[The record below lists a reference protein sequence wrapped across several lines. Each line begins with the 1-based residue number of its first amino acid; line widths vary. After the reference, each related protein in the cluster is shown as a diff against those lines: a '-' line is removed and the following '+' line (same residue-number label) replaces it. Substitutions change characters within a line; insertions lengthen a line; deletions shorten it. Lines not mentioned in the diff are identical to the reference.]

1 MNKKRLKTKKTR
13 SKTIF
18 KKNHCSLKNSHR
30 NDSCLDDNLLHKLC
44 DILNNYHNANIIKTD
59 RKNLHKQIS
68 DKLSEISNCSSEK
81 CWLTIQ
87 EIISHLSSEELSQFK
102 RSFKPKKPHEWDKD
116 PNTWLTTSQL
126 ELILDQLQHKYSDFK
141 HYGALPM
148 DFEKRNNNSCISG
161 DLCKIN
167 LQDHFNEKKH
177 KIGII
182 FNLDDHDE
190 PGSHWTSMYIELE
203 PCCRES
209 PSMYY
214 FDSVGSK
221 PPKEIYDLVDKL
233 QKQHHSIK
241 GNTIDFIYNDI
252 QHQKGNTECGVY
264 CLHFLETMLKGKN
277 FEDYIKTKNNDE
289 YIEKFRN
296 YYFIEE

>member
-1 MNKKRLKTKKTR
+1 MNKKRLKNKKT
-13 SKTIF
+13 KIF
-18 KKNHCSLKNSHR
+18 KRNHCSLKNSK
-30 NDSCLDDNLLHKLC
+30 NEDSCLDTELLIKIGN
-44 DILNNYHNANIIKTD
+44 ILNEYHKADIKLTKS
-59 RKNLHKQIS
+59 RKLLQEQIS
-68 DKLSEISNCSSEK
+68 KKLSDISDCNSEK

-87 EIISHLSSEELSQFK
+87 ELIRHLTPEELKMFK
-102 RSFKPKKPHEWDKD
+102 DSFKPKKPHEWDKD
-116 PNTWLTTSQL
+116 PNTWLNTSQL
-126 ELILDQLQHKYSDFK
+126 NLILEQLQNKYNDFK
-141 HYGALPM
+141 SYGALPM
-148 DFEKRNNNSCISG
+148 DFEKRNSNSCITG
-161 DLCKIN
+161 DLCNID
-167 LQDHFNEKKH
+167 LQGHFNEKIY

-252 QHQKGNTECGVY
+252 QHQRGNTECGVY

-277 FEDYIKTKNNDE
+277 FEDYIKTKNNDK